1 MEKDEILENEEA
13 KKRRKNPSKTP
24 HSVIIVPELCKGCDI
39 CVSVCPTGVLL
50 LEDNERSVHG
60 VIVKVDAPEYCTGCM
75 LCELRCPDFA
85 IYVDL
90 DKRGEG
96 ELRFYK
102 EAKIGKEGY
111 TAR

>member
-24 HSVIIVPELCKGCDI
+24 HIVIIVPELCKGCDI

-50 LEDNERSVHG
+50 LQDDEKSIHG
-60 VIVKVDAPEYCTGCM
+60 VIARVDAPEYCTGCM